1 MEVFSSDTTSLCAKC
16 KGRLWCGKS
25 GCPILVKFYIQTKVK
40 PLIDSTYL
48 EGSSPPSVFIGRF
61 NYPKVYIGPM
71 LPPQHGDTSLMDT
84 PELWSGKS
92 IQEIV
97 DFRFQLVR
105 GKYLTNIKN
114 FDGKIVELTREIAL
128 AEKSPD
134 AEVEFKSK
142 PVGRIVLNDE
152 IQPFGP
158 SASLVNLETV
168 NCTYNKR
175 IEKAF
180 YDTDLKAK
188 DAVISLYKDDILVS
202 KIQKA
207 FSVGAFGL
215 KRNRRFVPTRW
226 SITAVDS
233 TLSKDMIECT
243 KNYPLI
249 NEFRVY
255 EHNQLD
261 NRWIVLMIP
270 REWCYELIEA
280 WYPNTLWNP
289 DKVKTEIFSDCEFFD
304 GRKTYAEIGGCYYA
318 ARLATN
324 ELLNKERKQAGVV
337 IMREA
342 HPGYIM
348 PVGVWNVRE
357 AVRHAVK
364 NEPVNFSTLNE
375 TFDYIS
381 KKMEI
386 PIKKWIEH
394 SSVLR
399 DTIQQKRITDF
410 LKVEEWK
417 QKK

>member
-1 MEVFSSDTTSLCAKC
+1 MEIFSSDTASLCAKC
-16 KGRLWCGKS
+16 KGRMWCGKDR
-25 GCPILVKFYIQTKVK
+25 CPILVKFYTQTKVK

-48 EGSSPPSVFIGRF
+48 EGSSPPSVFIGKF
-61 NYPKVYIGPM
+61 NYPKVFVGPM
-71 LPPQHGDTSLMDT
+71 LPPQHGDTSIMDT
-84 PELWSGKS
+84 PELWTNKS
-92 IQEIV
+92 IEEIV

-114 FDGKIVELTREIAL
+114 FEGKIVEITREIAL
-128 AEKSPD
+128 AENSPD

-142 PVGRIVLNDE
+142 PTGRIVLNDE

-158 SASLVNLETV
+158 SATLLDLNAG
-168 NCTYNKR
+168 NCPYNKR

-180 YDTDLKAK
+180 CDTDLKAK
-188 DAVISLYKDDILVS
+188 DAVIKLYNDNILVS

-215 KRNRRFVPTRW
+215 GKNRRFVPTRW
-226 SITAVDS
+226 SITAVDD
-233 TLSKDMIECT
+233 TLGKNMIDYT

-249 NEFRVY
+249 NEFRIY

-289 DKVKTEIFSDCEFFD
+289 DKVKIEIFSDYEFFD

-324 ELLNKERKQAGVV
+324 ELLNKERRQAGIV

-357 AVRHAVK
+357 AVRQAVK
-364 NEPVNFSTLNE
+364 NKPTRFSTLNE
-375 TFDYIS
+375 SLDYIS
-381 KKMEI
+381 KKIDI
-386 PIKKWIEH
+386 PIKRWVEQ
-394 SSVLR
+394 SVVLK
-399 DTIQQKRITDF
+399 DTMQQKRIIDF
-410 LKVEEWK
+410 IKVREWK
-417 QKK
+417 